1 VKRFL
6 LISSLLIC
14 VLLFAGGLLLK
25 RGVTLESFSAGPV
38 NLSNISLQWQN
49 KLELQIENIT
59 FEIPQ
64 NVAGQ
69 QSPDLSVIEKIVPLV
84 RWLDRFFS
92 KISIQKISASEISGS
107 LLYQTSRSHI
117 ILSSSLL
124 AGRVNI
130 RLDGNT
136 LIADFE
142 DLHSEKFHSH
152 ASGDIRF
159 DLKEKSGSG
168 QFAVDIAESLPMLIQ
183 LTLDTK
189 HFSFEGL
196 ENGKITTI
204 TPFVDLFGL
213 EQNIQQWITEYLT
226 GSRYELKA
234 FKGDFPW
241 SNPLHIVESF
251 YAEARVHDCQ
261 YTFAPGLEA
270 IKSDYA
276 DVVFQKG
283 VLVIKPHEATFY
295 GQDTENSWLD
305 INFNDPDNILLTARI
320 LTHAQANKDIINL
333 VKYYD
338 IPLPFMQTEGKT
350 AADLTLVVNLETEEV
365 TAHGSFVIDEGRVD
379 YNEKN
384 YGVKNAVIE
393 LDDTVITFKQLQ
405 VSFEDMFVADITG
418 VFDAEK
424 DEGDLDIVLQEASF
438 SIGGSLLV
446 LDGLADKPAL
456 HCAIHPEDSTV
467 TGTASSWTLGVL
479 PIQFG
484 SFTATGFSLD
494 EFSGILTP
502 TLLTFQ
508 AGVSAEVTGTFSI
521 TGQVFDMQAKLLK
534 CLVGDLE
541 LVKSQEPLTVQYKDG
556 LKIRCSKE
564 SKWLLDNVP
573 LALSPA
579 QFQFADNVYSMTGGS
594 IRYGDIFESN
604 ISGHYNYETKQGLFQ
619 LDNLVI
625 KEEKFGHLLT
635 PDAAVSVQVDGRRG
649 KLLLT
654 VPELAIEFSSD
665 SKKSWSLIFRDLAAV
680 YDHSP
685 ILQRYMVDTGSLAV
699 VSQNDGQWY
708 RFSANISYRYAL
720 LAKDGKP
727 VDHYIIFG
735 EASSD
740 GVSATINDDVHLT
753 YKNDISISSKDVF
766 LNLPEIIQLV
776 KDYSEAVPEDSKEK
790 MKLLCKLEAEDT
802 GVLLTDDRAVLAD
815 RISLEYLTGHLKANL
830 EHGEGSIS
838 MDLEDKDF
846 SIAGEKLNESFM
858 DALIPGS
865 DFKKG
870 RMAVAAKGSFDEY
883 SVVFKINDTVLKEF
897 NTLNNILAMVN
908 TIPALIT
915 FSLPSYS
922 LKGLPVDSLIAGIT
936 IKGGM
941 GTFDTLELE
950 SPEISMLGAGWI
962 DFVRKQIGMDLN
974 LITRAKHNINK
985 IPLVGYILVGKE
997 KRPSIT
1003 VKVSGDLFNP
1013 DVEHSIFQEVATQ
1026 PFSMVFRTLA
1036 LPGYLASRI
1045 FGLEEPDAEQDVK
1058 PEPDGDNSADEMFM
1072 EEVPGDWGE

>member
-1 VKRFL
+1 MKRFFLIASLFICLL
-6 LISSLLIC
+6 LIGC
-14 VLLFAGGLLLK
+14 GLLLK
-25 RGVTLESFSAGPV
+25 KGVELESFSIGSAA
-38 NLSNISLQWQN
+38 LSNISLKWQN
-49 KLELQIENIT
+49 KLALQIGKLAIEL
-59 FEIPQ
+59 PQ
-64 NVAGQ
+64 DETGK

-84 RWLDRFFS
+84 KWIDRFFS
-92 KISIQKISASEISGS
+92 RISVQEINVAEISAS
-107 LLYQTSRSHI
+107 LLYQTSQSHI
-117 ILSSSLL
+117 TLSSSLL
-124 AGRVNI
+124 EGRANI
-130 RLDGNT
+130 RLDGNK
-136 LIADFE
+136 LIADIE
-142 DLHSEKFHSH
+142 ELRSEKFHSH
-152 ASGDIRF
+152 ASGNIEF
-159 DLKEKSGSG
+159 DLKEKAGSG
-168 QFAVDIAESLPMLIQ
+168 QFTVDIAESLPMLIR

-189 HFSFEGL
+189 QFSFEGQ
-196 ENGKITTI
+196 ENGKVTTI

-213 EQNIQQWITEYLT
+213 EQNIQQWITEYLS

-251 YAEARVHDCQ
+251 YAEARVHDCE

-283 VLVIKPHEATFY
+283 VLVINPHEATFY
-295 GQDTENSWLD
+295 GQDTEDSWLD
-305 INFNDPDNILLTARI
+305 IDFNDPDNPLLTARI
-320 LTHAQANKDIINL
+320 ITHAQANKDIINL

-350 AADLTLVVNLETEEV
+350 AADLTLTVNLETELV
-365 TAHGSFVIDEGRVD
+365 TAKGTFVIDEGRVD

-384 YGVKNAVIE
+384 YGVKNAVIG

-438 SIGGSLLV
+438 SIGGGLLV

-479 PIQFG
+479 PVQFG
-484 SFTATGFSLD
+484 SFTSTAFSLD

-502 TLLTFQ
+502 TLLTFP

-521 TGQVFDMQAKLLK
+521 TDQVFDMQAKLLK

-541 LVKSQEPLTVQYKDG
+541 LVESKAPLTVKYKDG

-564 SKWLLDNVP
+564 SKWLLNNVP

-579 QFQFADNVYSMTGGS
+579 QFQFADNVYSMTDGS
-594 IRYGDIFESN
+594 IQYGDIFESN
-604 ISGHYNYETKQGLFQ
+604 ISGHYNYETQQGQFQ
-619 LDNLVI
+619 LDKLVI
-625 KEEKFGHLLT
+625 KEDSFGYLLT
-635 PDAAVSVQVDGRRG
+635 PDDAVSIKVDGRKG

-654 VPELAIEFSSD
+654 VPELGIEFSSE

-685 ILQRYMVDTGSLAV
+685 ILQQYMVDAGSLAI
-699 VSQNDGQWY
+699 VSKNDEEQY
-708 RFSANISYRYAL
+708 SFSANISYRYAL

-727 VDHYIIFG
+727 VDHYIVYG
-735 EASSD
+735 KAGSD
-740 GVSATINDDVHLT
+740 GFSATINDDVHLT
-753 YKNDISISSKDVF
+753 YQDEISISSKDVF
-766 LNLPEIIQLV
+766 FNLPGIIQLL
-776 KDYSEAVPEDSKEK
+776 KDYSEAIPEDSEK

-802 GVLLTDDRAVLAD
+802 GIMLTDDRVVLAD
-815 RISLEYLTGHLKANL
+815 RISLEYLTGHLKAHL
-830 EHGEGSIS
+830 EHGEGAVS

-846 SIAGEKLNESFM
+846 SIAGEKLNKTFM

-870 RMAVAAKGSFDEY
+870 SLAVAAKGDFDEY
-883 SVVFKINDTVLKEF
+883 SVVFKINDTILKEF

-962 DFVRKQIGMDLN
+962 DFVRKQVDMDLN

-1003 VKVSGDLFNP
+1003 VKVTGDLSDP

-1045 FGLEEPDAEQDVK
+1045 FGSEDGDEQDEK
-1058 PEPDGDNSADEMFM
+1058 SSSNDEEDSPEIIPQKEHSN
-1072 EEVPGDWGE
+1072 

>member
-1 VKRFL
+1 MKRFL

-14 VLLFAGGLLLK
+14 ILLIACGLFLK
-25 RGVTLESFSAGPV
+25 RGVTLESFSAGPA
-38 NLSNISLQWQN
+38 NLSNLSLKWQN
-49 KLELQIENIT
+49 KLELQIENLS

-64 NVAGQ
+64 NEAGQ

-84 RWLDRFFS
+84 KWVDRFFS
-92 KISIQKISASEISGS
+92 KISIQKFNASEISGS
-107 LLYQTSRSHI
+107 FLYQTSRSNI
-117 ILSSSLL
+117 TLSSPLL
-124 AGRVNI
+124 AGRINI

-136 LIADFE
+136 LIADSE
-142 DLHSEKFHSH
+142 DLHSEKFHSR

-159 DLKEKSGSG
+159 DLKGKSGGG
-168 QFAVDIAESLPMLIQ
+168 QFSVNIAESLPMLIK

-189 HFSFEGL
+189 QFSFEGQ

-226 GSRYELKA
+226 GSRYELKT

-241 SNPLHIVESF
+241 SEPLHILESF
-251 YAEARVHDCQ
+251 YAEVRVHDCE

-270 IKSDYA
+270 IKSDYG

-283 VLVIKPHEATFY
+283 VLDILPHDATFY
-295 GQDTENSWLD
+295 GQDTEDSWLD
-305 INFNDPDNILLTARI
+305 IDFNDPDNILLTAKI
-320 LTHAQANKDIINL
+320 LTHAQANQDIINL

-338 IPLPFMQTEGKT
+338 IPLPFLQTKGKT
-350 AADLTLVVNLETEEV
+350 ETDLTLTVNLETEQV
-365 TAHGSFVIDEGRVD
+365 TAHGTFVIDDGRVD
-379 YNEKN
+379 YNGEN

-393 LDDTVITFKQLQ
+393 LDDTVITFNQLD
-405 VSFEDMFVADITG
+405 VSFDDMFVADVKG

-424 DEGDLDIVLQEASF
+424 DTGTLDIALQEGAF
-438 SIGGSLLV
+438 SMGGSVLL
-446 LDGLADKPAL
+446 LDDIADKPTIHL
-456 HCAIHPEDSTV
+456 DIHPEGSIV
-467 TGTASSWTLGVL
+467 TGSASSWKLGFL
-479 PIQFG
+479 PLQFG
-484 SFTATGFSLD
+484 PFTATGFSLD
-494 EFSGILTP
+494 ELSGTLSP
-502 TLLTFQ
+502 TLLSFQ
-508 AGVSAEVTGTFSI
+508 GGVSAEVSGSFSI
-521 TGQVFDMQAKLLK
+521 SDQVFNMQAKLLK
-534 CLVGDLE
+534 CEVNDLTLVE
-541 LVKSQEPLTVQYKDG
+541 SQEPLTVQYNNG
-556 LKIRCSKE
+556 LKIRCAKE
-564 SKWLLDNVP
+564 SKWLLNNTP
-573 LALSPA
+573 LILAPSEFKL
-579 QFQFADNVYSMTGGS
+579 ADSVYSMTGGR
-594 IRYGDIFESN
+594 IIYGDYFESD

-619 LDNLVI
+619 LDKLVI
-625 KEEKFGHLLT
+625 KEENFGKLLT
-635 PDAAVSVQVDGRRG
+635 PEDTVSVQIDGRDD
-649 KLLLT
+649 KLLFT
-654 VPELAIEFSSD
+654 VPDLDIEFSSEA
-665 SKKSWSLIFRDLAAV
+665 KKGWSLVFRDLAAL

-685 ILQRYMVDTGSLAV
+685 ILQQYMVDAGSLAV
-699 VSQNDGQWY
+699 VSKNDGQWY

-727 VDHYIIFG
+727 VSQYIVYG
-735 EASSD
+735 KAGSD
-740 GVSATINDDVHLT
+740 GLSATINDDVQLNYT
-753 YKNDISISSKDVF
+753 DKILLSSKDTSF
-766 LNLPEIIQLV
+766 NLPGIIQLIN
-776 KDYSEAVPEDSKEK
+776 DYSEAIPKGPQEK

-802 GVLLTDDRAVLAD
+802 GVMLTDDRTVLAD
-815 RISLEYLTGHLKANL
+815 RISLEYLLGHLKANL
-830 EHGEGSIS
+830 EHGAGTVSLDI
-838 MDLEDKDF
+838 EDKDF
-846 SIAGEKLNESFM
+846 SIAGEKLNETFM

-870 RMAVAAKGSFDEY
+870 SMAVAAKGNFDEY
-883 SVVFKINDTVLKEF
+883 SVVVKINDTVLKEF

-922 LKGLPVDSLIAGIT
+922 LKGLPVDSLVAGIT

-1003 VKVSGDLFNP
+1003 VKVSGDLLNP

-1045 FGLEEPDAEQDVK
+1045 FGLEPDSAQDVK
-1058 PEPDGDNSADEMFM
+1058 DQSNEKDNPEEKPW
-1072 EEVPGDWGE
+1072 EEATD